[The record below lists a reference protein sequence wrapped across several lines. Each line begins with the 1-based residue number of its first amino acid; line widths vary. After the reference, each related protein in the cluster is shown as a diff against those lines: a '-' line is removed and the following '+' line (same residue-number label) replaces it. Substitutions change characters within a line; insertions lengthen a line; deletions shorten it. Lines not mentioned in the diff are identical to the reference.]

1 MIIERARVDG
11 RPTVHEVKSDFWKLR
26 DLYENHSIR
35 DFDTEFMRI
44 SDSYL
49 GSEFNPDDYF
59 PNKVELLERL
69 DAIINELRTVQL
81 LASKKVDASE
91 YIDNVSVAI
100 ALCLGIKG
108 MEWVKEDPKW
118 TITTDEIRIVD
129 GGDI

>member
-1 MIIERARVDG
+1 MFIEHARVD
-11 RPTVHEVKSDFWKLR
+11 RKPTIHDVKTDFWKLR
-26 DLYENHSIR
+26 DLYENHSIL

-49 GSEFNPDDYF
+49 DNDFNPDNYF
-59 PNKVELLERL
+59 PNKVELRERL

-81 LASKKVDASE
+81 LAGKKVDSSE

-108 MEWVKEDPKW
+108 MKWVKEEPKW

>member
-1 MIIERARVDG
+1 MIIEHARVDK
-11 RPTVHEVKSDFWKLR
+11 RPTIHDFKSDFWKLR

-35 DFDTEFMRI
+35 EFDKEFMRI

-49 GSEFNPDDYF
+49 SSVFDPDSYF
-59 PNKVELLERL
+59 PNKIELRERL

-118 TITTDEIRIVD
+118 TITADEIRIID
-129 GGDI
+129 RGDI

>member
-1 MIIERARVDG
+1 MIIEHARVD
-11 RPTVHEVKSDFWKLR
+11 RKPTICDVKSDFWKLR
-26 DLYENHSIR
+26 DLYENYSIR

-44 SDSYL
+44 SDAYL
-49 GSEFNPDDYF
+49 DNDFNPDNYF
-59 PNKVELLERL
+59 PNKVELRERL

-91 YIDNVSVAI
+91 YIDNISVAI

-108 MEWVKEDPKW
+108 MKWVKEDPKW
-118 TITTDEIRIVD
+118 AITTDEIRIID

>member
-1 MIIERARVDG
+1 MFIEHARINEK
-11 RPTVHEVKSDFWKLR
+11 PTIHDVKSDFWKLR
-26 DLYENHSIR
+26 DLYENYSIR

-44 SDSYL
+44 SDAYL
-49 GSEFNPDDYF
+49 GSDFNPDNYF
-59 PNKVELLERL
+59 PNKVELRERL

-81 LASKKVDASE
+81 LASKKVDSSE

-108 MEWVKEDPKW
+108 MKWVKEDPKW

>member
-1 MIIERARVDG
+1 MIIEHARVDG
-11 RPTVHEVKSDFWKLR
+11 RPTIHEVKSDFWKLR
-26 DLYENHSIR
+26 DLYENYSIR

-49 GSEFNPDDYF
+49 DNDFNPDNYF
-59 PNKVELLERL
+59 PNKVELRERL

-81 LASKKVDASE
+81 LASKKVDSSE

-100 ALCLGIKG
+100 ALCLSIKG

>member
-1 MIIERARVDG
+1 MIIERAMVD
-11 RPTVHEVKSDFWKLR
+11 RKPSIRDVKSDFWKLR

-35 DFDTEFMRI
+35 DFDVEFMRI

-49 GSEFNPDDYF
+49 DNNFNPDNYF
-59 PNKVELLERL
+59 PNKVELRERL

-81 LASKKVDASE
+81 LASKKVDSSE

-100 ALCLGIKG
+100 ALCLSIKG
-108 MEWVKEDPKW
+108 MKWVKEDPKW
-118 TITTDEIRIVD
+118 TITTDEIRIID